1 MRKKI
6 AFFLY
11 NLGRN
16 INIHPISQPLKKIRF
31 LRIQFEPEIAAFE
44 IPAFR
49 GAIASKAG
57 LEHVLFHNHLN
68 DKDLR
73 YDYPVI
79 QYKRIGINPAIV
91 CVDYGVDEIHHL
103 FSTQNLTIHIG
114 DRPLELG
121 VKNLQ
126 MHQYTLQVWEKSFH
140 YRLYN
145 WLALS
150 QENYQRYHSI
160 QDELERIEF
169 LESILTANIIAFA
182 KGVKWD
188 VDRTIRLRID
198 EVMRAKLVPYKSQRL
213 MAFDLTFRTNV
224 FLPDFIGLGKGVSL
238 GFGTVSQLK
247 VRK

>member
-1 MRKKI
+1 
-6 AFFLY
+6 
-11 NLGRN
+11 
-16 INIHPISQPLKKIRF
+16 LKKIRF
-31 LRIQFEPEIAAFE
+31 LRIQFDSEIAAFE

-57 LEHVLFHNHLN
+57 LEHILFHNHLN
-68 DKDLR
+68 NKELL
-73 YDYPVI
+73 YGYPVI
-79 QYKRIGINPAIV
+79 QYKRIGVNPAIV
-91 CVDYGVDEIHHL
+91 CIDYGVDEIHHL
-103 FSTQNLTIHIG
+103 FTTKNLRVHIG
-114 DRPLELG
+114 ERPVQLD

-126 MHQYTLQVWEKSFH
+126 MHQYTLQVWEKSFN
-140 YRLYN
+140 YRMYN

-150 QENYQRYHSI
+150 QDNYQRYQSI
-160 QDELERIEF
+160 QDDLERTSF
-169 LESILTANIIAFA
+169 LEGILIGNIIAFA

-198 EVMRAKLVPYKSQRL
+198 EVQHTKLVPYKSQRL

-247 VRK
+247 ERR